1 MNTALI
7 LVDIQN
13 DYFPNGKMVLEGSPE
28 AGKKAGQLLACFRQL
43 QLPLVHIQHISV
55 RPTATFFLPDTEG
68 VQIHELVKPMA
79 GEKVI
84 QKNFPNS
91 FRNTPLLETLQEQQI
106 KRLVIAGMMTH
117 MCIDATT
124 RAAFD
129 LGFECW
135 LAHDACATRALSFQD
150 TTISAADVHG
160 AFLAAINGT
169 YATVMSTD
177 EIIEQLRKSGAAG

>member
-28 AGKKAGQLLACFRQL
+28 AGRKAGELLACFRQL
-43 QLPLVHIQHISV
+43 QLPLVHIQHISMK
-55 RPTATFFLPDTEG
+55 PGATFFLPNTEG
-68 VQIHELVKPMA
+68 VQIHEQVQPIP
-79 GEKVI
+79 GERVI

-91 FRNTPLLETLQEQQI
+91 FRNTTLLATFQEQQI

-129 LGFECW
+129 LGYECW
-135 LAHDACATRALSFQD
+135 LAHDACATRALSFQNKA
-150 TTISAADVHG
+150 IPAEAVHG
-160 AFLAAINGT
+160 AFMAALNGT
-169 YATVMSTD
+169 YAKVMTAG
-177 EIIEQLRKSGAAG
+177 EIIAALREESK

>member
-13 DYFPNGKMVLEGSPE
+13 DYFPGGKMELEGSLE
-28 AGKKAGQLLACFRQL
+28 ASQKAGELLAFFRQE
-43 QLPLVHIQHISV
+43 QFPLVHIQHVSL
-55 RPTATFFLPDTEG
+55 RPDATFFLPDTPG
-68 VQIHELVKPMA
+68 VQTHERVKPIQ
-79 GEKVI
+79 GERVI
-84 QKNFPNS
+84 QKNYPNS
-91 FRNTPLLETLQEQQI
+91 FRNTPLLNALQEQQI

-124 RAAFD
+124 RAATD

-135 LAHDACATRALSFQD
+135 LASNACATRALTFQD
-150 TTISAADVHG
+150 STIPAELVQG

-169 YATVMSTD
+169 YARVMTTS
-177 EIIEQLRKSGAAG
+177 EILAALREESK

>member
-13 DYFPNGKMVLEGSPE
+13 DYFPNGKMELEGSLE
-28 AGKKAGQLLACFRQL
+28 AGHKAGELLAFFRRA
-43 QLPLVHIQHISV
+43 QLPLVHIQHIAV
-55 RPTATFFLPDTEG
+55 KPGATFFLPDTEG
-68 VQIHELVKPMA
+68 VQTHESVMPLP
-79 GEKVI
+79 GEQVI
-84 QKNFPNS
+84 RKNFPNS

-124 RAAFD
+124 RAATD

-135 LAHDACATRALSFQD
+135 LAHDACATRALSFQNKA
-150 TTISAADVHG
+150 IPAEAVHG
-160 AFLAAINGT
+160 AFMAALNGT
-169 YATVMSTD
+169 YAKVMTAG
-177 EIIEQLRKSGAAG
+177 EILAALGEEHK